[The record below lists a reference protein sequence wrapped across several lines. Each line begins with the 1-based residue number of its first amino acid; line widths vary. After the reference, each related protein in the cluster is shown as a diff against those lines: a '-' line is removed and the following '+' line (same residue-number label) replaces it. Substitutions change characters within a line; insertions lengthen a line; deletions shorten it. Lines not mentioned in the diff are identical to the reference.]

1 MADTKAFDLFNALAK
16 AGYRTTLKANPEA
29 HRVDKLSMYQV
40 EVHESTLDA
49 GEIEGLI
56 AIASEHGWRAV
67 LDPGGRWRFHP
78 GRDVP
83 HVSVVSVPPRPWK
96 E

>member
-1 MADTKAFDLFNALAK
+1 MAGTKAFDLFNALVQ
-16 AGYRTTLKANPEA
+16 AGYRATLKADPVA
-29 HRVDKLSMYQV
+29 HRDYKVSLYRV
-40 EVHESTLDA
+40 EVHEGVLDTE
-49 GEIEGLI
+49 EIKGLLT
-56 AIASEHGWRAV
+56 IASEHGWRAV
-67 LDPGGRWRFHP
+67 LDSGGWRFYL